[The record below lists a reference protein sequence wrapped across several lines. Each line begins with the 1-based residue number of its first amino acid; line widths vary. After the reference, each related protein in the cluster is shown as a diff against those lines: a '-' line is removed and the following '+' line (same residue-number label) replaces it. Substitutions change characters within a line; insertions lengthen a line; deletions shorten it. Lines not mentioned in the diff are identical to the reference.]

1 MEVITMTTATETMTF
16 DAAAYDKY
24 YKRACEVCAP
34 IKLKVPVYV
43 VPVVIEKKPDCLN
56 KGY

>member
-1 MEVITMTTATETMTF
+1 MTIATETVSL

-43 VPVVIEKKPDCLN
+43 VPVVIEKEPHCVN
-56 KGY
+56 NGYH

>member
-1 MEVITMTTATETMTF
+1 MTVATETVQL
-16 DAAAYDKY
+16 DAASYDKY

-43 VPVVIEKKPDCLN
+43 VPVVIEKRPECLN
-56 KGY
+56 KGH